1 MASSHSVKEC
11 EDGVTITP
19 ELVLK
24 AYAYG
29 VFPMAKSRD
38 DTDVFWVQPKLRGV
52 IPLDDFHVSR
62 SLKKTLRREV
72 FRVTV
77 DADFAGVLEGCAE
90 STEDRADT
98 WINDH
103 IMELFLQLHDAGL
116 AHSVETWLEDREGQP
131 FLAGGLYGL
140 AMGGA
145 FFGESMFSRATD
157 ASKVA
162 LAHLGAILKK
172 GGFTLLDTQFITD
185 HLKTFGA
192 IEIPQKDYL
201 AQLGA
206 ALARRGD
213 FAGPVS
219 QLDLEALLL
228 SQRSTQT
235 S

>member
-1 MASSHSVKEC
+1 M
-11 EDGVTITP
+11 TITP

-29 VFPMAKSRD
+29 VFPMAKSRE
-38 DTDVFWVQPKLRGV
+38 DTEVFWVQPKLRGV
-52 IPLDDFHVSR
+52 IPLDQFHVSR
-62 SLKKTLRREV
+62 SLRKTLRRGI

-77 DADFAGVLEGCAE
+77 NTDFAGVLEGCAE
-90 STEDRADT
+90 SAEGRTDT
-98 WINDH
+98 WINNH
-103 IMELFLQLHDAGL
+103 IMDLFIQLHEAGL
-116 AHSVETWLEDREGQP
+116 AHSVETWLDGEDGVP
-131 FLAGGLYGL
+131 HLAGGLYGL
-140 AMGGA
+140 AMGAA

-192 IEIPQKDYL
+192 VEIPQKDYL

-206 ALARRGD
+206 ALARRGE
-213 FAGPVS
+213 FEGPVS
-219 QLDLEALLL
+219 QPDLEAVLL
-228 SQRSTQT
+228 SQRSTQI

>member
-1 MASSHSVKEC
+1 M
-11 EDGVTITP
+11 TITP

-29 VFPMAKSRD
+29 VFPMAKSRND
-38 DTDVFWVQPKLRGV
+38 ADVFWVQPKLRGV
-52 IPLDDFHVSR
+52 IPLDQFHVSR
-62 SLKKTLRREV
+62 SLRKTLRRGA

-77 DADFAGVLEGCAE
+77 NADFAGVLAGCAE
-90 STEDRADT
+90 VTEERADT

-103 IMELFLQLHDAGL
+103 IMELFTQLHEAGL
-116 AHSVETWLEDREGQP
+116 AHSIEVWKDDE
-131 FLAGGLYGL
+131 LAGGLYGL
-140 AMGGA
+140 AMGAA

-162 LAHLGAILKK
+162 MVHLAAILIK

-192 IEIPQKDYL
+192 IEIPQKEYL
-201 AQLGA
+201 AQLGS
-206 ALARRGD
+206 ALARKGE

-219 QLDLEALLL
+219 QPDLEALLL
-228 SQRSTQT
+228 SQRSTHR

>member
-1 MASSHSVKEC
+1 
-11 EDGVTITP
+11 VTITP

-52 IPLDDFHVSR
+52 IPLDQFHLSR
-62 SLKKTLRREV
+62 SLRKTMRRGV

-77 DADFAGVLEGCAE
+77 DTDFAGVMAGCAE
-90 STEDRADT
+90 SAEGRTDT

-103 IMELFLQLHDAGL
+103 IIALFTQLHEAGL
-116 AHSVETWLEDREGQP
+116 AHSIEVWRDDADGKP

-140 AMGGA
+140 AMGAA

-162 LAHLGAILKK
+162 LTQLAAILIR

-192 IEIPQKDYL
+192 IEIPQKEYL

-206 ALARRGD
+206 ALARKGEFR
-213 FAGPVS
+213 GPVA
-219 QLDLEALLL
+219 QPDLEALLL
-228 SQRSTQT
+228 SQRSTQR